1 MFHGNGVGSLNP
13 DIVVTTTLIVVQ
25 QVNFYDSTRN
35 FKLLIVFCLMN
46 DVICFIYFNMIIIII
61 KQWRKII
68 VLNDGQ
74 LLSIAVM
81 KQCLIAIHQFQLTI
95 IN

>member
-1 MFHGNGVGSLNP
+1 
-13 DIVVTTTLIVVQ
+13 
-25 QVNFYDSTRN
+25 
-35 FKLLIVFCLMN
+35 MN

-81 KQCLIAIHQFQLTI
+81 KQCLIAIRQFQLTI
-95 IN
+95 INWLEGLEWVKGHHNANP